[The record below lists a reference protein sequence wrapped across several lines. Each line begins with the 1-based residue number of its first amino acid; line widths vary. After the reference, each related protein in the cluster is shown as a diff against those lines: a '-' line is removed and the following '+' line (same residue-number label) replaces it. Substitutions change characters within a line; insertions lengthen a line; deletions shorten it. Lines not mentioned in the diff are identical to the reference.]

1 VQQVLGHAHLIV
13 FGSDAASVRAA
24 VLCGL
29 EVASL
34 VPTDASG
41 GSDVGVVSALHV
53 GALSSGFFGEGDSAT
68 LVETGEALL
77 VSRGVAALAHEPAF
91 FATGAVQKLVA
102 GNSGAEVFTFA
113 MAGPAAI
120 VGGPTVVLYKVSSA
134 EGGAQ

>member
-1 VQQVLGHAHLIV
+1 VLGHAHLIV

-29 EVASL
+29 EIASL
-34 VPTDASG
+34 VPTEAG
-41 GSDVGVVSALHV
+41 VGVASAMHV
-53 GALSSGFFGEGDSAT
+53 GSLSSGFFGEGDSAT

-102 GNSGAEVFTFA
+102 GDNAFTFA